1 MNRVLGIAGATI
13 LSTVGR
19 TTLQLIV
26 TVASMAIV
34 VAGCIGSQ
42 PSPSPSPTSSPS
54 PSPSPS
60 ASPTIGPSAALV
72 VTADGTVECR
82 RFPHGC
88 LASFIIEPG
97 RWVPPADW
105 EPADDT
111 PYFGSEL
118 DPWELD
124 GRSVLGAP
132 AALAAGDYT
141 FGIAISELND
151 IIGDPN
157 QYLEAHVLCTAPVR
171 ISPDTT
177 TVTVHA
183 NFDAPCS
190 IGFSLVSI
198 AVPSTSP

>member
-1 MNRVLGIAGATI
+1 VADGPASKLPVMRRA
-13 LSTVGR
+13 
-19 TTLQLIV
+19 TLQLLV
-26 TVASMAIV
+26 TVASTLIA
-34 VAGCIGSQ
+34 VAGCTGTQ
-42 PSPSPSPTSSPS
+42 PTPSPSPSASPS

-60 ASPTIGPSAALV
+60 ASLTIGPSAALV

-97 RWVPPADW
+97 AWTPPSDW

-111 PYFGSEL
+111 PYFGSEM

-124 GRSVLGAP
+124 GRSVIGAP
-132 AALAAGDYT
+132 AALPPGDYT

-157 QYLEAHVLCTAPVR
+157 QYLEAHVLCTEPVT
-171 ISPDTT
+171 IAPDTT
-177 TVTVHA
+177 TITVHA

-190 IGFSLVSI
+190 IDVSLASGG
-198 AVPSTSP
+198 PSTSP